1 MRRITAFTLSTLIS
15 GTAAAH
21 GQSTAPR
28 PIALPAP
35 NATLDAEFTAVTSVR
50 ELPDGRVL
58 VVDGSE
64 KKLLVVDWTK
74 KSATQVGRNGSGPG
88 EYVQPSML
96 FALGTDSTLLPDVR
110 NGRWLI
116 LTGATIATTVG
127 PDAPVIRNGA
137 RNPVGADNHGR
148 VLFTR
153 SIAPGSNSP
162 TEMPRRDSL
171 LLIRTQRATGK
182 ADTLGLVRARPA
194 TINIQG
200 PADKPTAVSV
210 VMNPLATG
218 EMSAVFPDGWIAVA
232 RLDPYRVDW
241 VAPDGKWVRG
251 PSLPFERVRLDER
264 EQRAF
269 LERQEARTGSPP
281 RELGAYP
288 DWPEV
293 MPPFL
298 AEPLLRA
305 PDGRV
310 WIRRPATSA
319 NLNPPYDVVD
329 RRGALVGRVS
339 PGRDVEIIGFGGAA
353 VYAVATDDNGIQRLQ
368 RRPLP
373 KL

>member
-1 MRRITAFTLSTLIS
+1 MRLITTLALSMLVS
-15 GTAAAH
+15 GAMAAR
-21 GQSTAPR
+21 GQSPAPR
-28 PIALPAP
+28 PVELPAP
-35 NATLDAEFTAVTSVR
+35 NAALDVEFTAVTSVR

-64 KKLLVVDWTK
+64 KKVLVIDWTK

-88 EYVQPSML
+88 EYVQPSTL
-96 FALGTDSTLLPDVR
+96 FALSGDSTLLPDIR
-110 NGRWLI
+110 NGRWLV
-116 LTGATIATTVG
+116 LSGATIATTVG

-171 LLIRTQRATGK
+171 LLIRTERATGK

-200 PADKPTAVSV
+200 PADKPTAVSI

-218 EMSAVFPDGWIAVA
+218 EMAAAFPDGWIAVA

-241 VAPDGKWVRG
+241 IAPDGKWVRG
-251 PSLPFERVRLDER
+251 PILPFERVRLDGR

-269 LERQEARTGSPP
+269 LERQEARTGRPP
-281 RELGAYP
+281 RELSSYP
-288 DWPEV
+288 DWPDV

-298 AEPLLRA
+298 AEPLLTA

-319 NLNPPYDVVD
+319 NLNPPYDVID
-329 RRGALVGRVS
+329 RRGTLVGRVS
-339 PGRDVEIIGFGGAA
+339 AGPDVGIVGFGRAA
-353 VYAVATDDNGIQRLQ
+353 VYTVATDDNGIQQLQ
-368 RRPLP
+368 RRPFL

>member
-1 MRRITAFTLSTLIS
+1 MRLITTLALSMLVS
-15 GTAAAH
+15 GAMAAR
-21 GQSTAPR
+21 GQSPAPR
-28 PIALPAP
+28 PVELPAP
-35 NATLDAEFTAVTSVR
+35 NAALDVEFTAVTSVR

-64 KKLLVVDWTK
+64 KKVLVVDWTK

-88 EYVQPSML
+88 EYVQPSTL
-96 FALGTDSTLLPDVR
+96 FALSGDSTLLPDIR
-110 NGRWLI
+110 NGRWLV
-116 LTGATIATTVG
+116 LSGATIATTVG

-171 LLIRTQRATGK
+171 LLIRTERATGK

-200 PADKPTAVSV
+200 PADKPTAVSI

-241 VAPDGKWVRG
+241 IATDGKRVRG
-251 PSLPFERVRLDER
+251 PTLPFERIRLDER

-269 LERQEARTGSPP
+269 LERQEARTGRPP
-281 RELGAYP
+281 RELSSYP
-288 DWPEV
+288 DWPDV

-298 AEPLLRA
+298 AEPLLTA

-319 NLNPPYDVVD
+319 NLNPPYDVID
-329 RRGALVGRVS
+329 RRGTLVGRVS
-339 PGRDVEIIGFGGAA
+339 AGADVGIVGFGRAA
-353 VYAVATDDNGIQRLQ
+353 VYTVATDDNGIQQLQ
-368 RRPLP
+368 RRPFP